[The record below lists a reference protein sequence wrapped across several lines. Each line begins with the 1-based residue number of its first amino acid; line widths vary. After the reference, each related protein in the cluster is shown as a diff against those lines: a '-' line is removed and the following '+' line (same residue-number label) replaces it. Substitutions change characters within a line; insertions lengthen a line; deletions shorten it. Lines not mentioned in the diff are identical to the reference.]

1 MSLKNALI
9 VGCGA
14 ALGSMA
20 RQGTVLLL
28 GPSFVTITL
37 INICGCFAIGAIKPG
52 PFWTIGFL
60 GGFSSYSTYL
70 VMTYQ
75 AESAIYL
82 VSEVIFC
89 LGAWLLGD
97 VVHDHLR
104 RAHEKAEA

>member
-1 MSLKNALI
+1 MSLKAALY

-14 ALGSMA
+14 ALGSMVRHA
-20 RQGTVLLL
+20 TILTL

-37 INICGCFAIGAIKPG
+37 INICGCFAIGAMKPG

-75 AESAIYL
+75 AHNAVYL
-82 VSEVIFC
+82 VVEVIFC
-89 LGAWLLGD
+89 MGAWFLGD
-97 VVHDHLR
+97 VVHQHVG
-104 RAHEKAEA
+104 RAHSKAEA